1 MLGDR
6 VRQRRGELDLTQEQ
20 LAAATGLKQFHIS
33 RIESG
38 DIKDVKGETLRRLA
52 RALRVT
58 TDFLLEVE
66 EEQDSEGIPT
76 VPALA

>member
-6 VRQRRGELDLTQEQ
+6 VRQRRGDLDLTQAQ
-20 LAAATGLKQFHIS
+20 LAAASGLKQFHIS

-52 RALRVT
+52 HALRVT

-66 EEQDSEGIPT
+66 EEQDSETLPT
-76 VPALA
+76 EAVLA